1 MYPRLEVSL
10 NKLKH
15 NANILSKKCKEKGI
29 ETAVV
34 TKVYCAFPEVVKP
47 LEDSGI
53 KYIADSRIKNLKK
66 LQDVNIP
73 KILIRIPMLTEVSEV
88 VKYADISLNSEFEVV
103 KKLDEESKKLNKKH
117 KVALMV
123 DLGDLREGY
132 FKEEEL
138 LEVVEKVLKLE
149 NIELIGLGTN
159 LTCYGAVIPS
169 KENLSKLC
177 SLAEKIEDKF
187 NINLS
192 FVSGGNSSSLHLLDK
207 DEMPKG
213 ITNLRLGEAIALGRE
228 TAYGEVIKGTYQDTF
243 KLVCEIVELKE
254 KPSIPIG
261 EIGVDAFGN
270 KPYYEDRGIRK
281 RAIVGIGKQDIN
293 VDGII
298 PIDTKIDILGASS
311 DHLILDVTDSDKEY
325 KVGDKIEF
333 NLEYGGLMAC
343 TTSEYVAKVFKY
355 EDEKELAHNV

>member
-1 MYPRLEVSL
+1 MYPRLEIDI

-15 NANILSKKCKEKGI
+15 NASVLSKKCKEKGI

-34 TKVYCAFPEVVKP
+34 TKVYCAFPEVVKY
-47 LEDSGI
+47 LKDSGI

-66 LQDVNIP
+66 LRDINIS
-73 KILIRIPMLTEVSEV
+73 KILIRIPMITEVEEV
-88 VKYADISLNSEFEVV
+88 VKYADISLNSEFEVI
-103 KKLDEESKKLNKKH
+103 KKLDEKARILNEKH
-117 KVALMV
+117 KIALMV

-138 LEVVEKVLKLE
+138 FKVVEKVLKLK

-169 KENLSKLC
+169 KENLGRLC
-177 SLAEKIEDKF
+177 SLAKEIENKF
-187 NINLS
+187 NIKLS
-192 FVSGGNSSSLHLLDK
+192 FISGGNSSSLHLLDK
-207 DEMPKG
+207 GEMPEKV
-213 ITNLRLGEAIALGRE
+213 TNLRLGEAIALGRE
-228 TAYGEVIKGTYQDTF
+228 TAFGEVIEGTYQDVF
-243 KLVCEIVELKE
+243 KLVCEIIELKE

-293 VDGII
+293 VDGVI
-298 PIDTKIDILGASS
+298 PMDTKIDILGASS

-333 NLEYGGLMAC
+333 NLEYGGLMAAS
-343 TTSEYVAKVFKY
+343 TSEYVAKVFKY
-355 EDEKELAHNV
+355 GDEKELAYNV